1 MSQCY
6 YIKKGRYDNGRIIE
20 AEELEICV
28 TDVDFRL
35 ILDMYNCKYEIIE
48 SYYANTDYLPLKFIN
63 FVLEKYVNKT
73 KYKGLKGYEV
83 EYAKEK
89 NKFNSLYGMSVT
101 NVIRDEIIYK
111 NEDGQFY
118 NRELTNEEIETML
131 EKEESK
137 GFLSF
142 SYGVWVTAYARNNL
156 LRNVIKCDD
165 YVVYCDTD
173 SMKLVE
179 RIR

>member
-1 MSQCY
+1 
-6 YIKKGRYDNGRIIE
+6 
-20 AEELEICV
+20 
-28 TDVDFRL
+28 
-35 ILDMYNCKYEIIE
+35 
-48 SYYANTDYLPLKFIN
+48 
-63 FVLEKYVNKT
+63 
-73 KYKGLKGYEV
+73 
-83 EYAKEK
+83 
-89 NKFNSLYGMSVT
+89 
-101 NVIRDEIIYK
+101 
-111 NEDGQFY
+111 
-118 NRELTNEEIETML
+118 ML
-131 EKEESK
+131 EKEETK

>member
-1 MSQCY
+1 MSST
-6 YIKKGRYDNGRIIE
+6 ID
-20 AEELEICV
+20 
-28 TDVDFRL
+28 
-35 ILDMYNCKYEIIE
+35 
-48 SYYANTDYLPLKFIN
+48 
-63 FVLEKYVNKT
+63 
-73 KYKGLKGYEV
+73 
-83 EYAKEK
+83 KEK